1 MHELY
6 KMEPIKQF
14 NRGPVLFLIIYHV
27 LFLLSLPVY
36 LYYTIPSAGIWIS
49 GLVLLYLTGIG
60 ITGGYHR
67 LYSHRAYKA
76 VKPLEAIILFFSSMA
91 LQSSALRWCFD
102 HRLHHA
108 HVDTDEDPYSINKG
122 FWYAH
127 CLWILEKPKTID
139 PKVVPDLLRNP
150 LVVFQDQYYAI
161 IAAVSNIAVFLFVG
175 WLFNDYWGAFF
186 IATWLRIFLLHH
198 FTWFIN
204 SLAHTWGDKPFC
216 QEQTA
221 VNNYILAL
229 LTFGEGYHNYHH
241 VFSNDYRNGI
251 RWYHFDPTKW
261 VIWVLHK
268 CGLAFGLK
276 KIDPS
281 LINKRLVIERKTLL
295 LEQLKVLWH
304 EKSDELSQKVE
315 EISDRIVNQLAR
327 FNHLKET
334 YQRIKKEN
342 SERDL
347 LEELKKEIKNLK
359 KSLRD
364 DWRLWIQLSREIMR
378 IKPVRIES

>member
-1 MHELY
+1 
-6 KMEPIKQF
+6 MEPIKQF

-27 LFLLSLPVY
+27 LFLFSLPVY
-36 LYYTIPSAGIWIS
+36 LYYTVPGAGIWIS

-139 PKVVPDLLRNP
+139 SKVVPDLLKNP

-161 IAAVSNIAVFLFVG
+161 IAAVSNVAAFLFVG

-304 EKSDELSQKVE
+304 VKSDELSQKVE

-334 YQRIKKEN
+334 YQRIKQEN

-347 LEELKKEIKNLK
+347 LDELKKEIKNLK

-378 IKPVRIES
+378 IKPVSIES